1 VISQEREADILRL
14 YHAEKWKVGTIAA
27 QLHLH
32 HRTVQRVLAQSG
44 VAREIVMPRRSAID
58 PFVPFLLETLA
69 AYPRLRASRLYAMA
83 KERGYPGSEPYFRAR
98 IACLR
103 PRPHAEAFLR
113 LRTLP
118 GEQGQVDWA
127 HFGKIRIGK
136 AERTLFGFVM
146 VLSWS
151 RQVFLSFY
159 LNAAMPSFL
168 RGHLEAFEAF
178 GGVPRTLLYDN
189 LKSAVL
195 ERRGD
200 AIRFHPTLLALAGHY
215 RFQPRPCA
223 PARGN
228 EKGRVERT
236 IRYIRDNF
244 FAAREW
250 KDLDDLNAQAK
261 TWSEGPAADRRCP
274 GDPSRTVREAF
285 AEERTKLLAP
295 AENPFPIEERLEVNV
310 GKTPYVRFDL
320 NDYSIPSTHVRR
332 TLVVFA
338 TLETVRI
345 LDTSARSGEE
355 VLATH
360 ARSWDRGA
368 VIENPAHVAELI
380 ERKRQAREHRGLDR
394 LHHAVPTSRLLLQ
407 DVAERGGNLG
417 GLTAGLT
424 RLLDTEGAAALEAAI
439 SEVIERGTLHLGAIR
454 QVLDQGRKAR
464 GAPPPLAVDLPDDP
478 RVRNLVVR
486 PHALASYDQLRSP
499 SIDEKK

>member
-1 VISQEREADILRL
+1 MISKEREAEILRL
-14 YHAEKWKVGTIAA
+14 HHAEKWKVGTIAA
-27 QLHLH
+27 QLGV
-32 HRTVQRVLAQSG
+32 HRCTILRVLTQSG
-44 VAREIVMPRRSAID
+44 IARDLVMPRPSKLD
-58 PFVPFLLETLA
+58 LYVPFILETLA
-69 AYPRLRASRLYAMA
+69 KFPRLRASRLYSMVR
-83 KERGYPGSEPYFRAR
+83 ERGFIGSADYFRSR

-146 VLSWS
+146 VLAWS
-151 RQVFLSFY
+151 RQIFLRFY

-168 RGHLEAFEAF
+168 RGHVEGFAALH
-178 GGVPRTLLYDN
+178 GVPRMILYDN

-200 AIRFHPTLLALAGHY
+200 AIRFHPTLLSLVAHY
-215 RFQPRPCA
+215 RFEPRPCS

-228 EKGRVERT
+228 EKGRVERA

-250 KDLDDLNAQAK
+250 KDLEDLNAQAMA
-261 TWSEGPAADRRCP
+261 WAEGPAADRKCP
-274 GDPSRTVREAF
+274 GDTSRTVRDAF
-285 AEERTKLLAP
+285 FEEQSKLLSP
-295 AENPFPIEERLEVNV
+295 GDNPFPIEERVEVNV

-332 TLVVFA
+332 TLVVNA
-338 TLETVRI
+338 TVETVRI
-345 LDTSARSGEE
+345 LDGYE

-360 ARSWDRGA
+360 ARSWDRST
-368 VIENPAHVAELI
+368 VIENPDHVAELVD
-380 ERKRQAREHRGLDR
+380 RKRQAREHRGIDR

-407 DVAERGGNLG
+407 DAAERGGNIG
-417 GLTAGLT
+417 GLTVALT
-424 RLLDTEGAAALEAAI
+424 RLLDTDGPAILEAAI
-439 SEVIERGTLHLGAIR
+439 TEVIELGTPHIGAIR
-454 QVLDQGRKAR
+454 HVLDRMRKAR
-464 GAPPPLAVDLPDDP
+464 GEPPPLAVELPDDP
-478 RVRNLVVR
+478 RIRNIVVR
-486 PHALASYDQLRSP
+486 PHSLASYDQLRSP
-499 SIDEKK
+499 SFDEEK